1 MGTSKLR
8 GTPKVMLG
16 GDLGLASHSGGG
28 VILLVALCLGNG
40 ISSGWGANR
49 LECRLNLAVSSPIFL
64 IPSVR
69 LHTLV
74 SGQANSDS

>member
-16 GDLGLASHSGGG
+16 GDLGLASHPGGR
-28 VILLVALCLGNG
+28 GNTT
-40 ISSGWGANR
+40 SCFMLRKRDKFRLGANR

>member
-1 MGTSKLR
+1 M
-8 GTPKVMLG
+8 
-16 GDLGLASHSGGG
+16 
-28 VILLVALCLGNG
+28 LLVALCLGNG

-49 LECRLNLAVSSPIFL
+49 LECRLNLAVSSPSFL